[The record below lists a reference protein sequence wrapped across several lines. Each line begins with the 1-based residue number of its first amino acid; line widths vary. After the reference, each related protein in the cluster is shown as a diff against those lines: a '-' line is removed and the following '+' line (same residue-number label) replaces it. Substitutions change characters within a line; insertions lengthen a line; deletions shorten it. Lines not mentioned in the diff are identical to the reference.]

1 MMAWLDNAWA
11 GEAGKWMRQLSIGCT
26 GPFRIF
32 TLTSLRCSAAG
43 RRGTTAVIISR
54 PCWGRVLLDR
64 ELYLPQV
71 WAEGWE
77 SRGTRGFC
85 FQTKPQLARWM
96 LESGV
101 PFAWVAGD

>member
-1 MMAWLDNAWA
+1 M
-11 GEAGKWMRQLSIGCT
+11 
-26 GPFRIF
+26 
-32 TLTSLRCSAAG
+32 
-43 RRGTTAVIISR
+43 
-54 PCWGRVLLDR
+54 
-64 ELYLPQV
+64 PQV

-101 PFAWVAGD
+101 PFAWVAGDEVYGSDRDLRRWLERDVTTNDSYHYLIQ